1 MIFLFTIAIFIN
13 LVGLKVEAYGAK
25 KCLLFGMSG
34 LLVINTVVGVFLNLD
49 LTDKWLYI
57 VVFGLGVGIFGGF
70 AWPSCLYV
78 PIKLIRCYLSILIK
92 KMGFLF
98 RLGTVPLNWE
108 ISSHLSHIL

>member
-1 MIFLFTIAIFIN
+1 MVFLFTIAIFIN

-34 LLVINTVVGVFLNLD
+34 LLVINTVVGVFLNLN

-78 PIKLIRCYLSILIK
+78 LINLIRCYLSILIK
-92 KMGFLF
+92 KMDSPLQ
-98 RLGTVPLNWE
+98 LGMGPPSWE
-108 ISSHLSHIL
+108 ILYHLSHIL